1 MARELFEIKKNNDI
15 TSYFTDYVKTTVVQA
30 LMDKLGYTREEA
42 EERTKEYLNDLE
54 TFSNMIPRD
63 YEIEVELKH
72 L

>member
-1 MARELFEIKKNNDI
+1 MTMKYIIDVSQRIDGYMK
-15 TSYFTDYVKTTVVQA
+15 DYSC
-30 LMDKLGYTREEA
+30 TREEA

-54 TFSNMIPRD
+54 IFSNMIPWD